1 MDGLDLNIDDYNYNE
16 LLNIYG
22 LTDINDKNILPRM
35 DDKLITVKKKFPSN
49 IYDFY
54 FKTHKIIS
62 VLHLLYQKNKIQNL
76 NEISDCIKYIKS
88 IHLFEKETN
97 ENLENQLT
105 NNLLNN
111 KDKELI
117 EIPNNPVGIA
127 NNNTNIV
134 VDNYSNDLAPGN
146 LNSLKRITQKMNL
159 NLNSCFRDNYGSS
172 TSSNFN
178 YTIPMVIRNVTS
190 IRLASIEMPCCWY
203 PFYENSFTI
212 EVTISNVTTSY
223 TITIPNGNYTASQL
237 ETYLNSTYFY
247 GSTTPTD
254 LSHIA
259 FTINENTCKSNF
271 EVISTAPANYSFS
284 IIFSSTN
291 NIYNMMKTIGWNLGF
306 RQGSYTNITT
316 YVLSEGLYDDGCDRY
331 IYLVVNDY
339 QYNSNASNIVG
350 LNESII
356 EDNIIAKIP
365 MVYGK
370 LSLII
375 DDDCN
380 PLTKTRKYNGPVNI
394 RNLQIKLLDK
404 FGNVIDLNNMDF
416 GFTLELELLY
426 EGFNFNNITF

>member
-1 MDGLDLNIDDYNYNE
+1 MDGLDLNIDAYNYDE

-22 LTDINDKNILPRM
+22 LTDINDKNIKVKM
-35 DDKLITVKKKFPSN
+35 DDKLIAIKKTFPTN

-54 FKTHKIIS
+54 FKIYKIIN
-62 VLHLLYQKNKIQNL
+62 VVHLLYKKNKIQNL
-76 NEISDCIKYIKS
+76 NEISDCIKHLKS
-88 IHLFEKETN
+88 IRSFERETN

-105 NNLLNN
+105 NDLLNN
-111 KDKELI
+111 KDKGYI

-127 NNNTNIV
+127 NNDTNIV
-134 VDNYSNDLAPGN
+134 VDNFSNDLAPGN
-146 LNSLKRITQKMNL
+146 LNSLKRITQKLNL
-159 NLNSCFRDNYGSS
+159 NLNSCFRDNYNNS
-172 TSSNFN
+172 TSSDFN

-203 PFYENSFTI
+203 PFYQNSFVI

-223 TITIPNGNYTASQL
+223 TITVPNGNYTASQL

-247 GSTTPTD
+247 NSSVLTD
-254 LSHIA
+254 LSYIA
-259 FTINENTCKSNF
+259 FSIDDNTCKSKF
-271 EVISTAPANYSFS
+271 EILSTAPANYSFS

-306 RQGSYTNITT
+306 RSGNYENIST
-316 YVLSEGLYDDGCDRY
+316 YVVSEGLFDEGCDRY

-339 QYNSNASNIVG
+339 QYNSNALNVVG

-380 PLTKTRKYNGPVNI
+380 PLTKTRRYNGPVNI
-394 RNLQIKLLDK
+394 RNLHIKLLDK
-404 FGNVIDLNNMDF
+404 FGSVIDLNNMDF